1 VVKNLVDCVGKD
13 RSVSTRLNT
22 AVAGQEDPALPEDKE
37 GAMKKTDTVSLAK
50 AVVLTLAEIKAAA
63 EAFNRGETNAFD
75 AMDAI
80 VTEVEAYRAATRS
93 DKRRDAA

>member
-1 VVKNLVDCVGKD
+1 
-13 RSVSTRLNT
+13 
-22 AVAGQEDPALPEDKE
+22 
-37 GAMKKTDTVSLAK
+37 MKKTDTVSLAK